1 MSHTRTLAFIVGG
14 IVALVLVSVAVVLLA
29 GARQRQ
35 EFAEGSPEAAMQA
48 YLEAWEEGDPA
59 TLWAFFSTEVK
70 EEYSFGDYERA
81 VDDYFVYQ
89 YPDGGPSRSV
99 FIDGVDGS
107 GDRVTVRLTV
117 EEYYGG
123 DGLNT
128 SSYRSP
134 RAVRMVSEEDGWKLA
149 DPLIWLDPAEFLSE
163 PRF

>member
-1 MSHTRTLAFIVGG
+1 MSNTRTLSFIAGG
-14 IVALVLVSVAVVLLA
+14 IVAMVLVSIAVVLLA

-35 EFAEGSPEAAMQA
+35 EFADGSPEAAMQA

-59 TLWAFFSTEVK
+59 TLWTFFSTEVT
-70 EEYSFGDYERA
+70 EEYSFEDYERA
-81 VDDYFVYQ
+81 VDDHFVYQ
-89 YPDGGPSRSV
+89 YQDGGPSRSV

-117 EEYYGG
+117 EEFYGE
-123 DGLNT
+123 GLNT

-134 RAVRMVSEEDGWKLA
+134 RAVRMVSEEGGWKLA

>member
-1 MSHTRTLAFIVGG
+1 MSNTRTLAFIAGG
-14 IVALVLVSVAVVLLA
+14 IVALVVVSVAVVLLA

-35 EFAEGSPEAAMQA
+35 DFSEGSTEAAMQA
-48 YLEAWEEGDPA
+48 YLEAWEEGDAP
-59 TLWAFFSTEVK
+59 TLWTFFSTEVK
-70 EEYSFGDYERA
+70 EEYSFEEYERA

-117 EEYYGG
+117 EEFYG

-128 SSYRSP
+128 NSYRSP
-134 RAVRMVSEEDGWKLA
+134 RAVRMVSEEGAWKLA